1 MKYTGWIWR
10 NSRCIRWSILAR
22 IVAGTAQV
30 AFGLLMVW
38 LSRRF
43 IDETIISGTARD
55 VTVMILWLVL
65 TVVGRVLCRQ
75 VAYLLTT
82 AAGVR
87 LTNKLRLR
95 MYSSLFRRQLY
106 SGKDIHSGDVSYR
119 LTKDITEVSN
129 TMTDTI
135 PLILVTVIQLTGAF
149 LLLRYFDR
157 WLAWALL
164 ILTPFVIILTKF
176 AGRKL
181 RQMTLDIRQDESRI
195 QMHVQEGSENNAVLR
210 AMGSEEWITDRLDTM
225 QQQLKGDVM
234 RRTRFTIAMRT
245 AMGLTFGLG
254 YLLAFVWG
262 GLQLRN
268 GAITFGIMTSFL
280 QLVGQIQQPVLSI
293 LNMGS
298 QLFHSAASM
307 DRLMELES
315 LGNAPEESMLHP
327 TLSGLRFDGVSFR
340 YEDGD
345 RQLFSGFS
353 HDFAPGSKTAL
364 MGETGAGKT
373 TLFRLMLGF
382 IKPDSGSISLYGS
395 DGSVPV
401 GAETRPDFVYVPQ
414 GNTLMSG
421 TIRFNLQVADP
432 KADDKQLEE
441 VLHVACADFVKDLPE
456 GLDTTLGERGSG
468 LSEGQAQRIAIA
480 RGLLRPGSVLLLDE
494 ISSSLDADTESE
506 LYRRLFSYRPSKTM
520 IFITHRAG
528 VTGLCDSVITL

>member
-10 NSRCIRWSILAR
+10 NSRCIRWSMLAR

-75 VAYLLTT
+75 IAYLLTT

-382 IKPDSGSISLYGS
+382 IKPDSGSINLYGS

-401 GAETRPDFVYVPQ
+401 SAETRPDFVYVPQ